1 MPEEVPTNARVHFL
15 MDWMQEARMA
25 GQVLYATLLGGV
37 IGWEQERG
45 DVSAGVATYAAVCL
59 GACSFGLV
67 SLHLG
72 TSDPTRLAAQVVS
85 GIGFLGA
92 GVILRDEGKVTGL
105 TTAATLWATASV
117 GLATADSMFV
127 LGTLTALILTL
138 FRKLEKRKKQS
149 P

>member
-1 MPEEVPTNARVHFL
+1 
-15 MDWMQEARMA
+15 MDWLQEARMA
-25 GQVLYATLLGGV
+25 GQIVYATLLGGM

-45 DVSAGVATYAAVCL
+45 DVSAGVATYAAVSL

-92 GVILRDEGKVTGL
+92 GVQEAGER
-105 TTAATLWATASV
+105 
-117 GLATADSMFV
+117 
-127 LGTLTALILTL
+127 
-138 FRKLEKRKKQS
+138 
-149 P
+149 